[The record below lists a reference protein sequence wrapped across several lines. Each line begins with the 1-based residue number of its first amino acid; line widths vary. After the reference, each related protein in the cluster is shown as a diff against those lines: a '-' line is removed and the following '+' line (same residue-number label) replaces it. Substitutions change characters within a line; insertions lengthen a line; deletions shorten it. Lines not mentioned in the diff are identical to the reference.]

1 MSIAKITLYG
11 MYQYDNTLFD
21 DLEFPFS
28 DLLDKETAVDQILLD
43 CGEFEVLYS
52 DWDFLK
58 NAITQWGKKWYFTFQ
73 KWLEALEVEYDPLE
87 NYYRREHWEDSGE
100 KENTNTTSS
109 TVSNSGTNTYS
120 GETKHSARTYDNGT
134 MTEIERNNN
143 SANESYSNSSTDTTG
158 SEDAETSSNT
168 RDGYARG
175 NIGVTTSQQMLL
187 SSLELYKGFN
197 LYEQIANIF
206 KTEMVLAIYE

>member
-11 MYQYDNTLFD
+11 MYQWDNTLFD
-21 DLEFPFS
+21 DLVFPES
-28 DLLDKETAVDQILLD
+28 DLLDKETAVKQILFD

-58 NAITQWGKKWYFTFQ
+58 GAITQWGKKWYYTFQ

-87 NYYRREHWEDSGE
+87 NYNRVEHWND
-100 KENTNTTSS
+100 
-109 TVSNSGTNTYS
+109 NSERESEVNS
-120 GETKHSARTYDNGT
+120 ESETHIRHRTYDNGT
-134 MTEIERNNN
+134 MTETDNTSGSTSGSGSD
-143 SANESYSNSSTDTTG
+143 SASIV
-158 SEDAETSSNT
+158 

-175 NIGVTTSQQMLL
+175 NIGITTSQQMLL
-187 SSLELYKGFN
+187 SSLELYRGFN

-206 KTEMVLAIYE
+206 KTELVLAVYE